1 MASTLVVAAG
11 WLAVS
16 AGLTVVVGS
25 VMAVAAAAGL
35 IGLADD
41 LSKLAKKANA
51 GISAPVR
58 LAAETLLGLALGAI
72 IFFVSRDT
80 SILTSGGQS
89 VVHSLSLPL
98 AAFVALAAF
107 YMAATTNALNLHDG
121 MDGLAAGTSLV
132 VFTTLAFMLYLTGH
146 LSLAAVAAAAAG
158 SIAGFLIY
166 NRYKAAIFMG
176 DCGSLFIGGLMAAL
190 VIAGK
195 LELWFIPLALI
206 YILETLSVMIQV
218 VYFKLTKDYSGET
231 PTATAK
237 LVWLKL
243 TKRLPGQGKRF
254 FRMAPLHHH
263 FEAVGSD
270 RGFKEWEVVVC
281 FWLAQLAVALV
292 VFLIFMSV

>member
-1 MASTLVVAAG
+1 
-11 WLAVS
+11 
-16 AGLTVVVGS
+16 
-25 VMAVAAAAGL
+25 
-35 IGLADD
+35 
-41 LSKLAKKANA
+41 
-51 GISAPVR
+51 
-58 LAAETLLGLALGAI
+58 
-72 IFFVSRDT
+72 
-80 SILTSGGQS
+80 
-89 VVHSLSLPL
+89 
-98 AAFVALAAF
+98 
-107 YMAATTNALNLHDG
+107 
-121 MDGLAAGTSLV
+121 
-132 VFTTLAFMLYLTGH
+132 
-146 LSLAAVAAAAAG
+146 
-158 SIAGFLIY
+158 
-166 NRYKAAIFMG
+166 MG